1 MDKICRSCG
10 GKIYGY
16 SPDNECVDCVMRPNW
31 KRGKPPMNVTF
42 TNKEDETVD
51 VSHLPKTNFEKM
63 KDLEDQATKL
73 LNDATTTE
81 KPKILYTEG
90 DTLMAP
96 VTFRKRKCLTCQK
109 DFEPTGAR
117 SQWCSDGCRESYVPP
132 DKFQKVAFVPGPP
145 PSVVDQVRM
154 DATTGILIGSA
165 YELPLYK
172 LEDGSL
178 WLKMK

>member
-1 MDKICRSCG
+1 MT
-10 GKIYGY
+10 
-16 SPDNECVDCVMRPNW
+16 
-31 KRGKPPMNVTF
+31 VTF
-42 TNKEDETVD
+42 TNKEDETAD

-73 LNDATTTE
+73 LNDAPTTE

-90 DTLMAP
+90 NTIMSA
-96 VTFRKRKCLTCQK
+96 VTFKKRKCATCGNE
-109 DFEPTGAR
+109 FEPTGAR
-117 SQWCSDGCRESYVPP
+117 SQFCRDECRESYVPP